1 MVGARALRGDRHP
14 HIEDNMK
21 IGVIASIAHR
31 LPPKN
36 YGPWEQIAATLTE
49 GFVDN
54 GHDVTLF
61 ATADSVTSAHLH
73 GTVPVGYEEGEAV
86 DAKVCE
92 ALHNSAAFE
101 RANEFDVLANHF
113 DFMPLTY
120 SRLVTTPM
128 VTTIHGF
135 SSPHIVP
142 VYEAYDDIAHYV
154 AISDADRHPD
164 LRYDAMIHH
173 GIDLSQF
180 TFQPDPGEY
189 LLFLGRIH
197 PDKGAHLA
205 IEVARRAGLPLIIA
219 GVIQDEVYFR
229 DAVQPHI
236 DGVDVSFRGSV
247 GPAERDALLGGARAL
262 LHLISFAEPFG
273 LSVIESLATGTPVIA
288 TPLGSMPELL
298 RDGITGFL
306 VSDVPAAAAAVARI
320 DELSRATCRDE
331 AHRRFS
337 ADRMVAE
344 YLALFGDIVGSQ
356 PPLPAKSVGSPGLF
370 SHAKP

>member
-1 MVGARALRGDRHP
+1 
-14 HIEDNMK
+14 MK

-31 LPPKN
+31 LPPRD

-54 GHDVTLF
+54 GHEVTLF
-61 ATADSVTSAHLH
+61 ATADSVTSAQLH
-73 GTVPVGYEEGEAV
+73 GTAPVGYEEGEDL

-92 ALHNSAAFE
+92 ALHNSAVFE

-120 SRLVTTPM
+120 SRLVVTPM

-135 SSPHIVP
+135 SSPQIVP

-154 AISDADRHPD
+154 AISDADRHPN

-173 GIDLSQF
+173 GIDLSLF

-189 LLFLGRIH
+189 LLVLGRIH
-197 PDKGAHLA
+197 PDKGAHRA
-205 IEVARRAGLPLIIA
+205 IEVAKRAGLPLIIA
-219 GVIQDEVYFR
+219 GVIQDETYFR
-229 DAVQPHI
+229 EKIKPHV
-236 DGVDVSFRGSV
+236 DGVAVSFRGSV

-288 TPLGSMPELL
+288 IPLGSMPELL
-298 RDGITGFL
+298 RHGSTGFL
-306 VSDVPAAAAAVARI
+306 VSDVDAAVEAVAHVDALDRNACRA
-320 DELSRATCRDE
+320 EAVSR
-331 AHRRFS
+331 FG
-337 ADRMVAE
+337 ADRMVAD
-344 YLALFGDIVGSQ
+344 YLALFSSIVGSRA
-356 PPLPAKSVGSPGLF
+356 PLPAKPIGISPGLF
-370 SHAKP
+370 SHTNP

>member
-1 MVGARALRGDRHP
+1 MR
-14 HIEDNMK
+14 

-36 YGPWEQIAATLTE
+36 YGLWEQVAATLTE

-54 GHDVTLF
+54 GHEVTLF
-61 ATADSVTSAHLH
+61 ATADSVTSAKLH
-73 GTVPVGYEEGEAV
+73 GTVPVGYEDDESL
-86 DAKVCE
+86 DARVCE
-92 ALHNSAAFE
+92 ALHNSAVFE
-101 RANEFDVLANHF
+101 RANEFDILTNHF

-135 SSPHIVP
+135 SSPHVVP
-142 VYEAYDDIAHYV
+142 VYKAYDDIAHYV
-154 AISDADRHPD
+154 AISNADRHPD
-164 LRYDAMIHH
+164 LRYDATIHH
-173 GIDLSQF
+173 GIDLTQF
-180 TFQPDPGEY
+180 TFRPDPGEY

-197 PDKGAHLA
+197 PDKGTHLA
-205 IEVARRAGLPLIIA
+205 IEVAKQTGLPPIIA
-219 GVIQDEVYFR
+219 GIVQDETYFR

-236 DGVDVSFRGSV
+236 DDVGVSFRGAV
-247 GPAERDALLGGARAL
+247 GPAERDTLLSGARAL

-298 RDGITGFL
+298 RHGSAGFL
-306 VSDVPAAAAAVARI
+306 VSDVDAAVAAVAHI
-320 DELSRATCRDE
+320 DALDRVACRAEAVSR
-331 AHRRFS
+331 FG
-337 ADRMVAE
+337 ADRMVAD
-344 YLALFGDIVGSQ
+344 YLALFGKIVGSRR
-356 PPLPAKSVGSPGLF
+356 PLPTKSIGFSPGLF